1 MLAVESVAQGR
12 TRGDS
17 GQLKVFAVMIGLYV
31 LAAAVYILVPGGM
44 LDPASTPAALAAMPR
59 SNLPAWQIVLANA
72 ALIVV
77 FYAPLGL
84 LGYWLTRLARLPG
97 IYRPGAGWRNW
108 AVRPLAIGAA
118 AGLVLMAFDLGAS
131 RLGGFM
137 SFPHPKFPASI
148 LASLSAGIG
157 EEILTRLFV
166 MGLWAFVLTR
176 LLARIFPGRRTRP
189 VALWIANG
197 IAALAFAASHLP
209 AVMLLAGG
217 TNAAGGL
224 TFDLSAVPVFTLVEG
239 FLLNGLVGILAGR
252 AAQRDGLVAASGI
265 HFWADIVWHV
275 IYGVLG

>member
-12 TRGDS
+12 RHGVS

-31 LAAAVYILVPGGM
+31 LAATVYLLVPGGA
-44 LDPASTPAALAAMPR
+44 LDPTALPAALAAMPK
-59 SNLPAWQIVLANA
+59 SDLPTWQIVLGNA
-72 ALIVV
+72 ALILVA
-77 FYAPLGL
+77 YGLLGL

-97 IYRPGAGWRNW
+97 IYRPGAGWREL

-118 AGLVLMAFDLGAS
+118 VGLVLVAVDGGAS
-131 RLGGFM
+131 RLGGFAA
-137 SFPHPKFPASI
+137 FPHPQFPASI

-166 MGLWAFVLTR
+166 MGLWAFVLTW
-176 LLARIFPGRRTRP
+176 LLARLFPGRQTRP
-189 VALWIANG
+189 LALWLANG

-217 TNAAGGL
+217 GSAGAM
-224 TFDLSAVPVFTLVEG
+224 TFDLSVVPAFTLVEV
-239 FLLNGLVGILAGR
+239 FVLNGLMGLLAGR

-275 IYGVLG
+275 IYGILG